1 MFLWLLRITWL
12 IFDCSVIVSS
22 AIKNN
27 LVYILGFW
35 SMIVIVSYAVANNLV
50 HFRAILVGSVIV
62 IFSWAIENI

>member
-12 IFDCSVIVSS
+12 IFDCSVIVFL

-50 HFRAILVGSVIV
+50 YLRAILVGSGLLRIT
-62 IFSWAIENI
+62 

>member
-1 MFLWLLRITWL
+1 MFLWLLSITWL
-12 IFDCSVIVSS
+12 IFDCSVTVSS

-50 HFRAILVGSVIV
+50 YLRAILVGSVIV
-62 IFSWAIENI
+62 IVSGLLRIT

>member
-12 IFDCSVIVSS
+12 IFDCSVIVSW

-50 HFRAILVGSVIV
+50 HLRAILVGSVIV